1 MGKIKELFHEQKV
14 DVKEVFFKYI
24 STIIAVFCACIVV
37 ILDMDI
43 GSSSGDTVEQ
53 IMTFFVIY
61 AAGSFFIETLF
72 NNNRVIMYVINAFVS
87 FVLTIFAFNLDDW
100 ISTHA
105 LETYVKYFVLYI
117 LIILGISFYV
127 IIKNSGLSFQKY
139 VTTVLLSF
147 VKWGFI
153 FIVLNLGIVV
163 ILGIFNSLILRIDVF
178 EIVTKMELLFTGI
191 IYFPYA
197 LICILAKKEDRSK
210 FYKVV
215 AKYIL
220 MPILLIA
227 IAIIYLYIVKMVFTL
242 SVPKNEVFG
251 ICSMVFCFGF
261 VINIMAYS
269 YLDVEDED
277 SPFGRPLTTYEKV
290 IKYLKYAFIPM
301 VILEIYSI
309 GIRIGDYGLT
319 EDRYMGVIF
328 IIAQIIYLAWE
339 PIDKFLESFRKEK
352 NKEEESS
359 NIPGLRKSSK
369 AGYGRGYE
377 KFIFVVIILYIFVF
391 LVPVTSVE
399 YTCYRSQR
407 KRMEQALNRQDYV
420 TAMGAYNVLRY
431 NSYGEKYID
440 EKYTNEDIENL
451 HTYYYEIKTGDNQY
465 NAYGVYI
472 NPSYSTSDINIK
484 GYSKMYK
491 FSVNDYQKED
501 MKNMNLQISLDNFD
515 YNNKNY
521 LEINDLSDVIERA
534 LKDYGYNQKE
544 RGYNYNTT
552 KPQEFMYD
560 SNIKIIISNIRF
572 SYYEDGST
580 IGDLYMEGYILVK

>member
-105 LETYVKYFVLYI
+105 LETYAKYFVLYI

-215 AKYIL
+215 AKYVL

-269 YLDVEDED
+269 YIDDDE
-277 SPFGRPLTTYEKV
+277 SVNGSELTFYDKL
-290 IKYLKYAFIPM
+290 IKYLKYTFIPM
-301 VILEIYSI
+301 VILEMYSM
-309 GIRIGDYGLT
+309 GVRIGDYGVT
-319 EDRYMGVIF
+319 GDRYLGVIF

-339 PIDKFLESFRKEK
+339 PIDKLLESFRKERA
-352 NKEEESS
+352 EGEESG
-359 NIPGLRKSSK
+359 NISELRKK
-369 AGYGRGYE
+369 AGFGKGYE
-377 KFIFVVIILYIFVF
+377 KLIFVAIIIYIFVVIFPLTNIEFV
-391 LVPVTSVE
+391 
-399 YTCYRSQR
+399 CYKSQK
-407 KRMEQALNRQDYV
+407 KRMEKAMDSQDYV
-420 TAMGAYNVLRY
+420 TAMGAYNELKY

-440 EKYTNEDIENL
+440 ENYTKEDIENL
-451 HTYYYEIKTGDNQY
+451 HANYNSTRETNDYYY
-465 NAYGVYI
+465 YGVYI
-472 NPSYSTSDINIK
+472 SPSYPLSDIDIR
-484 GYSKMYK
+484 GYSKMYCFNTNSYDK
-491 FSVNDYQKED
+491 DD
-501 MKNMNLQISLDNFD
+501 IKNISLSIAPENFD
-515 YNNKNY
+515 YNGDYY
-521 LEINDLSDVIERA
+521 LEIKDVSRIVNQAIEDSDYNNDKRYEYREPNKL
-534 LKDYGYNQKE
+534 
-544 RGYNYNTT
+544 
-552 KPQEFMYD
+552 QEIIYD
-560 SNIKIIISNIRF
+560 NNIKIVISDITF
-572 SYYEDGST
+572 TYYEDGST
-580 IGDLYMEGYILVK
+580 ISDLRVKGYVLVK